1 MTLTE
6 LRYITAVARER
17 HFGRAAAACFVS
29 QPTLSV
35 AVKKLEE
42 ELGVTLFERTHT
54 DIAPTPI
61 GEKVVNQAQR
71 VLEEAQNL
79 KTIVSSAGDPLKG
92 PLRIGVI
99 YTIGPYLLPSLI
111 PTLNDMAPQMPLLV
125 EEGYTAQLR
134 KKLKNGELDVI
145 IIALPFEESGV
156 ITAPVFE
163 EPFIV
168 LIPGSHPWIEKPVIT
183 TDDLPEETVLLLGQG
198 HCFRDQ
204 VLEVCPECAGATT
217 DGSLQAALEGSSLET
232 IRHMVASGVGVTV
245 LPCTAA
251 GADLYPSRMVQI
263 KRFKGTPPSRTV
275 ALAWRKSFV
284 RMPAINVLHKAI
296 NQCPLTCV
304 EMIAPTG
311 KEQPSPSS

>member
-35 AVKKLEE
+35 AVKKLED

-54 DIAPTPI
+54 DISTTPI
-61 GEKVVNQAQR
+61 GAKVVEQAQR

-92 PLRIGVI
+92 PLRVGVI

-111 PTLNDMAPQMPLLV
+111 PALNDLAPEMPLLV

-145 IIALPFEESGV
+145 IIAMPFEEAGV
-156 ITAPVFE
+156 MTAPVFE

-183 TDDLPEETVLLLGQG
+183 IDDLPEETVLLLGQG

-204 VLEVCPECAGATT
+204 VLEACPECVGTT
-217 DGSLQAALEGSSLET
+217 ADGNLQAALEGSSLET

-263 KRFKGTPPSRTV
+263 KRFEGAPPSRV
-275 ALAWRKSFV
+275 AALAWRKSFV
-284 RMPAINVLHKAI
+284 RKEAIAVLHQAI
-296 NQCPLTCV
+296 NQCALTCV
-304 EMIAPTG
+304 EMIPPQKT
-311 KEQPSPSS
+311 Q

>member
-35 AVKKLEE
+35 AVRKLEQ
-42 ELGVTLFERTHT
+42 ELGVTLFERTRT
-54 DIAPTPI
+54 DVSPTPI
-61 GEKVVNQAQR
+61 GEKVVAQAQR

-79 KTIVSSAGDPLKG
+79 QLIASSAGDPLKG

-111 PTLNDMAPQMPLLV
+111 PSLNDLAPDMPLLV
-125 EEGYTAQLR
+125 EEGYTASLR
-134 KKLKNGELDVI
+134 NKLKNGELDVI
-145 IIALPFEESGV
+145 IIALPFEQGGV
-156 ITAPVFE
+156 VTAPVFE

-168 LIPGSHPWIEKPVIT
+168 LIPGSHPWIEKPAIST
-183 TDDLPEETVLLLGQG
+183 CDLPEETVLLLGQG

-204 VLEVCPECAGATT
+204 VLEICPDCVATT
-217 DGSLQAALEGSSLET
+217 ADGNLQAALEGSSLET

-251 GADLYPSRMVQI
+251 GADLYPSRMVRI
-263 KRFKGTPPSRTV
+263 KRFSGAPPSRTV

-284 RMPAINVLHKAI
+284 RTPAIDALHQAI
-296 NQCPLTCV
+296 NRCPLSCV
-304 EMIAPTG
+304 RMIPPG
-311 KEQPSPSS
+311 G